1 MPERKRMM
9 KRKEIKFKYDDE
21 TGRMLSEIAEKK
33 GISKYALVNQ
43 IVNEYIL
50 EFAGNES
57 ERALDLIERSSDNIL
72 KCLRVLYRLEFMTD
86 DEKRRFGAAAISK
99 RLSENA
105 ELLSRIWYRI
115 SGEGG
120 R

>member
-1 MPERKRMM
+1 M
-9 KRKEIKFKYDDE
+9 KRKEIKFKYDEE
-21 TGRMLSEIAEKK
+21 TGRKLSEIAEGK

-43 IVNEYIL
+43 VVNEYVL
-50 EFAGNES
+50 EFTGNEP

-72 KCLRVLYRLEFMTD
+72 QCLRVLYRLEFMTD
-86 DEKRRFGAAAISK
+86 DEKRRFGAAGISRK
-99 RLSENA
+99 LSENA
-105 ELLSRIWYRI
+105 ELLSRIWNRI

>member
-1 MPERKRMM
+1 M

-21 TGRMLSEIAEKK
+21 TGRMLSEIAEEK

-50 EFAGNES
+50 EFTGNEP

-105 ELLSRIWYRI
+105 ELLSRIWNRI

>member
-1 MPERKRMM
+1 M
-9 KRKEIKFKYDDE
+9 KRKEIKFKYDEE
-21 TGRMLSEIAEKK
+21 TGRMLSEIAEGK

-43 IVNEYIL
+43 IVNEYMSEIT
-50 EFAGNES
+50 ENE
-57 ERALDLIERSSDNIL
+57 RKRVLDLISEADGNIL
-72 KCLRVLYRLEFMTD
+72 QCLRVLYRLEFMTD

-105 ELLSRIWYRI
+105 ELLSRIWNRI
-115 SGEGG
+115 SVEGG

>member
-1 MPERKRMM
+1 MEKKVIAFRCGSETDRELETIAK
-9 KRKEIKFKYDDE
+9 E
-21 TGRMLSEIAEKK
+21 TGLTKSNVINMIIESYLNRISEAEEKRIA
-33 GISKYALVNQ
+33 
-43 IVNEYIL
+43 
-50 EFAGNES
+50 
-57 ERALDLIERSSDNIL
+57 DLIERSSDNIL

-105 ELLSRIWYRI
+105 ELLSRIWNRI
-115 SGEGG
+115 SGERG

>member
-1 MPERKRMM
+1 MR
-9 KRKEIKFKYDDE
+9 RKEIKFRYDEE
-21 TGRMLSEIAEKK
+21 TGRKLSEIAKEK
-33 GISKYALVNQ
+33 GISVYALVNR
-43 IVNEYIL
+43 IVNEYVSEIT
-50 EFAGNES
+50 ENE
-57 ERALDLIERSSDNIL
+57 RKRVLDLISEADGNIL
-72 KCLRVLYRLEFMTD
+72 QCLRVLYRLEFMAD

-105 ELLSRIWYRI
+105 ELLSRIWNRI